1 MHIIAHM
8 HSNEI
13 FYFDKIVISCQKK
26 TRHVAVHTN
35 AQKLEKSGNLLIYS
49 YNHTIK
55 LDLYPPS

>member
-1 MHIIAHM
+1 MR
-8 HSNEI
+8 SNEI